1 MPTLAIIGGQ
11 WGDEG
16 KGRVADLLAENADFF
31 VRFSGGDNAGHTV
44 INSHGEFR
52 LHLIPSGIFNHE
64 VTCIIGNG
72 VVINPKKL
80 IDEIED
86 LESKGISTSE
96 LVISSRAHLIMPYH
110 IILDEV
116 EEQLRGSKPLGTT
129 LRGVGPA
136 FADKIA
142 RLGIRIG
149 ELLHQD
155 SFRERLRFILNYKN
169 DILCKVYGL
178 EPLSLDQ
185 IYREYVAYGKR
196 LAPFIGDTVKL
207 LNEAIETGK
216 TIIFEGAQGTLLDPD
231 FGTYPYTTSSS
242 PLAGGVS
249 LGSGIPPTRLDYSLG
264 IFKAYCTR
272 VGAGPIPTEIE
283 GGIGQMIR
291 EKASEYGAT
300 TGRPRRCGWFD
311 GVAARFSCIL
321 NGFNSLAIT
330 RLDVFDGL
338 PNLKICTSY
347 LLDGQII
354 DSFPLD
360 TSELERCQPVY
371 EEMQGWPGPISKA
384 RNYSDLPLAARNYIA
399 RIEELTNRPVSL
411 ICVGPRREET
421 VWHQPIPVLSQ

>member
-1 MPTLAIIGGQ
+1 VTRARAAWPTSWLKMQTSLSAFQEEI
-11 WGDEG
+11 
-16 KGRVADLLAENADFF
+16 
-31 VRFSGGDNAGHTV
+31 NAGHTV

-52 LHLIPSGIFNHE
+52 LHLIPSGIFNSE

-86 LESKGISTSE
+86 LESKGISTSK

-149 ELLHQD
+149 ELLYRD
-155 SFRERLRFILNYKN
+155 SFRERLRFILDYKN

-196 LAPFIGDTVKL
+196 LAPFIGDTVKQ

-272 VGAGPIPTEIE
+272 VGAGPMPTEIE
-283 GGIGQMIR
+283 GDIGQMIR

-338 PNLKICTSY
+338 PNLKICTGY
-347 LLDGQII
+347 LLDGQLT

-371 EEMQGWPGPISKA
+371 EEMQGWPGSISKA